1 MSAVESTFVCISV
14 LINNGSSGSLATLQD
29 LYIFPLVGWGIG
41 GGGGG
46 VGLGRGILKRM
57 INS

>member
-41 GGGGG
+41 GGEGR
-46 VGLGRGILKRM
+46 VGKGNLEA
-57 INS
+57 NDQ

>member
-41 GGGGG
+41 GEGK
-46 VGLGRGILKRM
+46 VGKGNLEA
-57 INS
+57 NDQ